1 MSICLRNDAAHGAVS
16 KMNEQTPIL
25 SSEIILRKLDDM
37 MDVSSFDCGIEELNG
52 FLRENALEDYKNRM
66 NVTYVLLHG
75 KRVIAYY
82 CILADRIDTKVD
94 PIRRSIRDRL
104 KRKSDYRYTSFP
116 SLKIGR
122 LAVDKDFQSANHCEV
137 HLGQLIVNGLKYQY
151 ATERQFGCRYL
162 TVDAMNNERTLHFYE
177 QNGFIPM
184 IAKPSNDP
192 NDTVPMLFDLATMQL
207 KMN

>member
-1 MSICLRNDAAHGAVS
+1 MSEMSTH
-16 KMNEQTPIL
+16 TPIK
-25 SSEIILRKLDDM
+25 SSEIILRKLDER

-52 FLRENALEDYKNRM
+52 FLRENAIEDLKKRM

-75 KRVIAYY
+75 ERVIAYY

-94 PIRRSIRDRL
+94 PIRRSMRDRL
-104 KRKSDYRYTSFP
+104 KRKADYRYTSFP
-116 SLKIGR
+116 SIKIGR

-137 HLGQLIVNGLKYQY
+137 HLGQLIVNGLKFQY

-177 QNGFIPM
+177 RNGFIPM
-184 IAKPSNDP
+184 IAKPSDDP
-192 NDTVPMLFDLATMQL
+192 EATVPMLFDLATMEE
-207 KMN
+207 K

>member
-1 MSICLRNDAAHGAVS
+1 MSICLSNDVAHGAMS
-16 KMNEQTPIL
+16 NMSEQTPIK
-25 SSEIILRKLDDM
+25 STKIILRKLDDT

-52 FLRENALEDYKNRM
+52 FLRENAIEDFKKRM

-116 SLKIGR
+116 SIKIGR
-122 LAVDKDFQSANHCEV
+122 LAVDRNFQSANHCEV

-162 TVDAMNNERTLHFYE
+162 TVDAMNNERTIHFYE
-177 QNGFIPM
+177 RNGFIPM
-184 IAKPSNDP
+184 IAKPSDDP
-192 NDTVPMLFDLATMQL
+192 EETVPMLFDLATMQAIS
-207 KMN
+207 N

>member
-1 MSICLRNDAAHGAVS
+1 MSEMS
-16 KMNEQTPIL
+16 EQTLIK
-25 SSEIILRKLDDM
+25 SSEIILRKLDDT
-37 MDVSSFDCGIEELNG
+37 MDVSSFDCGKDELNG
-52 FLRENALEDYKNRM
+52 FLRENAIEDFKKRM

-75 KRVIAYY
+75 KRVLAYY

-116 SLKIGR
+116 SIKIGR

-137 HLGQLIVNGLKYQY
+137 HLGRLIVNGLKYQY

-162 TVDAMNNERTLHFYE
+162 TVDAVNNERTLHFYKR
-177 QNGFIPM
+177 NGFIPM
-184 IAKPSNDP
+184 IAKPSKDP
-192 NDTVPMLFDLATMQL
+192 EETVPMLFDLATMQGV
-207 KMN
+207 